1 MSVTRCFLKTCM
13 NCDKFGGGSTY
24 IAVSV
29 ERLLQASKYRGDGTI
44 STYTSKTHIKRYLS
58 PKKIDLKLEPTK
70 KRSRRSEELFSFR
83 KHCLFCGEECIS
95 VRDSKNPNR
104 WRLRTN

>member
-29 ERLLQASKYRGDGTI
+29 ERLLQASKYRGDGTVFLP
-44 STYTSKTHIKRYLS
+44 THLRLTSR
-58 PKKIDLKLEPTK
+58 
-70 KRSRRSEELFSFR
+70 
-83 KHCLFCGEECIS
+83 GGGGG
-95 VRDSKNPNR
+95 DSKNPNR